1 MYKIDKEGGGAKNPS
16 LEIYILSITNFWTK
30 CLHKI
35 LFHKAWNLPRFLAI
49 KVNAQI
55 AQPIHSLTIAVL
67 KIHK

>member
-35 LFHKAWNLPRFLAI
+35 LFHIYLPRFLAI